1 MPLNPHPSLS
11 LCTAFPEITKNSHE
25 KHAYVYEARHT
36 KCPSLPR
43 KKKKK
48 KKAIHSSLWGRR
60 KISYSLLCARA
71 TFPYGISFMMHD
83 KPYNS
88 PSPLQHTAS
97 NPSCPKVM
105 AVTTGIITHFSFCAA
120 ASLYSPPCP
129 HEICL
134 HPAVP
139 EYIYQVHSALFSG
152 WLCWNERPLLDLF
165 TNSACEHTFVPVC

>member
-1 MPLNPHPSLS
+1 
-11 LCTAFPEITKNSHE
+11 
-25 KHAYVYEARHT
+25 
-36 KCPSLPR
+36 
-43 KKKKK
+43 
-48 KKAIHSSLWGRR
+48 
-60 KISYSLLCARA
+60 
-71 TFPYGISFMMHD
+71 MHD

-139 EYIYQVHSALFSG
+139 EYIYQVHSVLFSG

-165 TNSACEHTFVPVC
+165 TNCACEHTFVPARWSSPPVLLSISGGSRVVVVDGCWQHTDCWGIDGCSSRGDRMPVSLDPLKGIIRLFWKLLPVRRLPRQMGRCSNAN